1 MASNFLRI
9 VFKKLARD
17 ILCKRHPT
25 FFALV
30 LTLQVPPLVVGA
42 VEGVTN
48 AIVADNHLISKLAAS
63 FVGGKKRQS
72 ILFCMETHIRHKGS
86 VICFTEVN
94 CSI

>member
-1 MASNFLRI
+1 M
-9 VFKKLARD
+9 
-17 ILCKRHPT
+17 
-25 FFALV
+25 

-42 VEGVTN
+42 VEGITN
-48 AIVADNHLISKLAAS
+48 AVFADNHLISKLATS

-72 ILFCMETHIRHKGS
+72 NLFCMETHIRMNGS